1 MTIAEYCWHS
11 RKEKTM
17 ISLYK
22 RALLL
27 SAAAVCLILQAK
39 PDADWTPE
47 QSRKYAHHFLLP
59 ANPLGFP
66 EYLQTVTV
74 KFASPEAAEKAKLS
88 FPGLPDEQELAFST
102 RWDDV
107 NDKHLRMSELLKKHN
122 MKGTFFLT
130 RPWNKEYYRKIAEQ
144 LLENGC
150 AIGSHTISHPS
161 LPTLVPNEAFHQM
174 MLIRPELES
183 NLNTCV
189 VSFVLPGC
197 ALGSR
202 IENQTALAVGQTIQR
217 CGYLSN
223 PEFWNDNE
231 KRYGL
236 KPGTCFAT
244 HLFDA
249 NDKNPTMERFEKGL
263 KNQLN
268 RVKKNPS
275 NPHITLGVHTWQDDK
290 GFEELDRIFTKYGH
304 NPKWWYCNENE
315 YAAYRYQFLHSKVV
329 SAKRNGDTVTYT
341 IRRIAPG
348 PLGSTIPLSLKFS
361 ETPLS
366 VKASETLTPTRT
378 GLYKLPHDADRQTPQ
393 YVELIKNTANLPLT
407 AAIFESKKFPGLSV
421 GLHWDDSRQQ
431 LQGFLLNRSRVPL
444 QQLNKT
450 IYFPMQ
456 WKTPVRSMRT
466 WEVLPGNKDAFLF
479 TPPAED
485 RHPDPNLSE
494 GPHLYV
500 LQCDFL
506 MDGKAQRIYATTE
519 LKQPVIPFPC
529 ARDTAVF
536 LGPVPGEKITDE
548 LLAQLSIPGKKLAHL
563 GTKPTELWR
572 KQADGKN
579 IKSYILSAYSTDQ
592 AWIKDS
598 RDFFKQK
605 KGNQLIAL
613 DFTSPSEGKSVRLF
627 CSPAQ
632 FREAWLNGKKLPA
645 LKNGLPINPRKGVN
659 RLILV
664 RKPVNWPQTSLEL
677 SIAEKDPFQPVKCLK
692 PDF

>member
-1 MTIAEYCWHS
+1 MRSFY
-11 RKEKTM
+11 R
-17 ISLYK
+17 
-22 RALLL
+22 RAVLL
-27 SAAAVCLILQAK
+27 SAAALSISLTAK

-47 QSRKYAHHFLLP
+47 QSRKYEQHFLQP
-59 ANPLGFP
+59 ENPLGFP

-74 KFASPEAAEKAKLS
+74 KFASPEAAEKAKLT
-88 FPGLPDEQELAFST
+88 FTGLPDEQEIAFST

-107 NDKHLRMSELLKKHN
+107 NNRHLKMAELLKKHG

-130 RPWNKEYYRKIAEQ
+130 RPGSREYYQKIAEK
-144 LLENGC
+144 LLDNGC
-150 AIGSHTISHPS
+150 AIGSHTISHPT
-161 LPTLVPNEAFHQM
+161 LPNLIPNEAFRQM

-202 IENQTALAVGQTIQR
+202 IESRTALAVGQTIQR

-223 PEFWNDNE
+223 PEFWTDNE

-236 KPGTCFAT
+236 RPGTCFAT

-263 KNQLN
+263 KRQLD
-268 RVKKNPS
+268 RVKKDPS

-290 GFEELDRIFTKYGH
+290 GFEVLDQIFTRYGH

-315 YAAYRYQFLHSKVV
+315 YAAYRYQFLHSKAV
-329 SAKRNGDTVTYT
+329 SAERNGDTVTYT
-341 IRRIAPG
+341 IRRIAPQ
-348 PLGSTIPLSLKFS
+348 PLGSAIPLTLKFS

-366 VKASETLTPTRT
+366 VKTGEMLNPTRS
-378 GLYKLPHDADRQTPQ
+378 GLYKLPHDTDRQIPQ

-421 GLHWDDSRQQ
+421 GLHWDDSKQQ

-444 QQLNKT
+444 KQLSKT
-450 IYFPMQ
+450 LYFPMQ

-466 WEVLPGNKDAFLF
+466 WEVLPGNRDAFLF
-479 TPPAED
+479 TPPAAD
-485 RHPDPNLSE
+485 RHPDPHFCE
-494 GPHLYV
+494 GTHLYV

-519 LKQPVIPFPC
+519 LKQPAISFPC

-536 LGPVPGEKITDE
+536 LGPVPRE
-548 LLAQLSIPGKKLAHL
+548 LLTEDLLARLSIPGKKLEHI
-563 GTKPTELWR
+563 GTKATEVWR
-572 KQADGKN
+572 KQAERNGV
-579 IKSYILSAYSTDQ
+579 KSYILTASSTDQ
-592 AWIKDS
+592 AWIKES
-598 RDFFKQK
+598 RELFKQK

-613 DFTSPSEGKSVRLF
+613 DFTSPEEGKINRLF
-627 CSPAQ
+627 CSPAH
-632 FREAWLNGKKLPA
+632 FREAWLNGKKLPN
-645 LKNGLPINPRKGVN
+645 LKNGLPVKTRKGVN
-659 RLILV
+659 RIILV
-664 RKPVNWPQTSLEL
+664 RHPVNWPQTTLEL
-677 SIAEKDPFQPVKCLK
+677 AIAENDPFQPVKCLR
-692 PDF
+692 PEF